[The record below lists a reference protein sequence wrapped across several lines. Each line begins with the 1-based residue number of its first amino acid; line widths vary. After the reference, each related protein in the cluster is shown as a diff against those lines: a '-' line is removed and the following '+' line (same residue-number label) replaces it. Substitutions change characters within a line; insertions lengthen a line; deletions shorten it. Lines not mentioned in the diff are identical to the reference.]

1 VSNAS
6 RARKL
11 FAELEPLMDHDPA
24 LARRVV
30 DALRKINPE
39 TKSSN
44 RRQKAVI
51 DPFAIH
57 RDDPE
62 SLRPTLETLNVE
74 QLKDIV
80 SHYAMDPRRLA
91 LKWKTSDRLV
101 ELIITVVE
109 QRARKG
115 DAFRTSG

>member
-6 RARKL
+6 RAREL
-11 FAELEPLMDHDPA
+11 FAELEPLMDHEPA

-30 DALRKINPE
+30 DALRKVKAEP
-39 TKSSN
+39 KASN

-57 RDDPE
+57 RSDPDT
-62 SLRPTLETLNVE
+62 LRPTLEALNIE

-80 SHYAMDPRRLA
+80 SQYAMDPRRLA
-91 LKWKTSDRLV
+91 LKWKSSDRLV
-101 ELIITVVE
+101 ELITTVVE

-115 DAFRTSG
+115 DAFRN

>member
-1 VSNAS
+1 MSNAS
-6 RARKL
+6 RAREL
-11 FAELEPLMDHDPA
+11 FAEIEPLLDRDPA
-24 LARRVV
+24 LARRVA
-30 DALRKINPE
+30 DALRTAQVKP
-39 TKSSN
+39 KASN
-44 RRQKAVI
+44 RRQKAAI

-57 RDDPE
+57 RNDPTT
-62 SLRPTLETLNVE
+62 LRPTLEALNVE

-91 LKWKTSDRLV
+91 LKWKTSDRLI

-115 DAFRTSG
+115 DAFRSSR